1 MEDLTRLRH
10 QWIADHILP
19 WEAEVR
25 RWLGRYT
32 RTLRADDIDDLI
44 QEAYAR
50 LWCYVPR

>member
-1 MEDLTRLRH
+1 MEDLTPLRH

-32 RTLRADDIDDLI
+32 HTLRADDIDD
-44 QEAYAR
+44 
-50 LWCYVPR
+50 